1 MVFNEDRKP
10 AGCVVC
16 AVAMINK
23 NPNNSNGYAL
33 VWVQYRIIKTEQEM
47 RFDRKKQA
55 VSKKVMWEWGSE
67 PDEITQRCNV
77 QNRGRVQMTRVHR

>member
-1 MVFNEDRKP
+1 MVFNEDRRP
-10 AGCVVC
+10 AGCAMVC

-55 VSKKVMWEWGSE
+55 VIYSWAGDVGVG
-67 PDEITQRCNV
+67 QRP
-77 QNRGRVQMTRVHR
+77 R